1 MIAREIGDRRGEGN
15 ALINSADEHEK
26 VGEHD
31 KAIAN
36 AKAGLVILRAI
47 ESPHVAMV
55 EAWLHARDIEL

>member
-31 KAIAN
+31 KAIAK
-36 AKAGLVILRAI
+36 AKAGLVIFARSRARTL
-47 ESPHVAMV
+47 P
-55 EAWLHARDIEL
+55 W